1 MFDAGYGSKCLLFA
15 KSSLP
20 CVCDTLLSRSCCNSR
35 LDTRQPRILLVL
47 CSSLSTEPAI
57 TNSNSL
63 ASNIDINRLSI
74 TSWNP
79 RIKLSVCSVTPLS
92 SRHFTILSM
101 YQSVGYPSIVPH
113 WLRPVYGTCGPPNF
127 YGNLTQSKFLESVF
141 FFSLLHLRSG
151 TIRYQGILHH
161 L

>member
-101 YQSVGYPSIVPH
+101 YQSVGYPFHCTALITSSV
-113 WLRPVYGTCGPPNF
+113 WDVRS
-127 YGNLTQSKFLESVF
+127 SKFLREFNSVQVLGICF